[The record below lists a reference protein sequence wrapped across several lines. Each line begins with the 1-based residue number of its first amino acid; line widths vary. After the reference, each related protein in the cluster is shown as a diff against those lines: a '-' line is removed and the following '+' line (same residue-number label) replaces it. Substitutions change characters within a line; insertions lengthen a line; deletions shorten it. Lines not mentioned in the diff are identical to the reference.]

1 METNDAPLSVKKK
14 RPIEIHNY
22 PKESVIQYSDSER
35 SYTYN
40 IIKEGTYPPAAYLKY
55 TKGQKGFRI
64 PDNYEVE
71 TSLRKPKTRQI
82 VKCIIKYVEK
92 KPVYWVYYGDKF
104 QYHVKSEKSSSDVA
118 CLYAKA
124 LNPETKTRYSG
135 PHFFGL
141 HLEILQQTRDIYR
154 RATVLKSFDN
164 LTQTGQ
170 NNRAKKIAKSISAI
184 FDQETTKC
192 CHLDDDSNLKS
203 IEFSIRDNSFHFSFN
218 EDNVEIKHKARAAVQ
233 ACDKVSAEKKDI
245 TYEMNEII
253 PISLINITPSPS
265 DNSVNSEIHINDAE
279 IIDNLQQS
287 IGKGGRRDIVNIL
300 RYLIPGLLERNVLDI
315 TNPTIHLRIS
325 GDGRNVG
332 RKVKQVMV
340 TCSILNDLDN
350 IYRPENYYTIIL
362 YSGIEKYEI
371 LNVVLEP
378 LIMELRKLKEEG
390 FRDNQNREWKVELY
404 FSSDWKFL
412 AICLGLN
419 AANNQIRE
427 NYTFYKGHVR
437 PAIFDMIPL
446 QNWVPDELHIMLR
459 ITDVLWRL
467 VIDELKS
474 RNTWGDRARNVIVEE
489 MKRVDVKFHFWLEV
503 GSTNWQYT
511 SLMGQDK
518 LIVLQHFD
526 LTKLFP
532 NSRATQIR
540 NLWDNFYLLHKAMKD
555 QKTDANQFSDD
566 ARAWLHQFLDSNYFY
581 QAGDITPYMHVLVYH
596 VPEMMRIHQK
606 FGLAAFSCSAV
617 EKKNHQQ
624 VSHFFKKQQKM
635 VVSEKEENL
644 QL

>member
-1 METNDAPLSVKKK
+1 METNDIPL
-14 RPIEIHNY
+14 P
-22 PKESVIQYSDSER
+22 
-35 SYTYN
+35 
-40 IIKEGTYPPAAYLKY
+40 
-55 TKGQKGFRI
+55 
-64 PDNYEVE
+64 
-71 TSLRKPKTRQI
+71 
-82 VKCIIKYVEK
+82 
-92 KPVYWVYYGDKF
+92 
-104 QYHVKSEKSSSDVA
+104 SEKSSSDVA

-141 HLEILQQTRDIYR
+141 HLEILQQTRDTHR

-164 LTQTGQ
+164 LTSTGQ
-170 NNRAKKIAKSISAI
+170 NNQAKKIAKSVSAI
-184 FDQETTKC
+184 FDQEMTKSY
-192 CHLDDDSNLKS
+192 HLDDNPNLKT
-203 IEFSIRDNSFHFSFN
+203 IEFSIKDNFFNFSFN
-218 EDNVEIKHKARAAVQ
+218 EENVEIKHKARAAVQ
-233 ACDKVSAEKKDI
+233 ACDKGQVTREGYQILSS
-245 TYEMNEII
+245 
-253 PISLINITPSPS
+253 ISQDLPQ
-265 DNSVNSEIHINDAE
+265 IHINDSE
-279 IIDNLQQS
+279 IINNLQQS
-287 IGKGGRRDIVNIL
+287 IGKGGQRNIINIL
-300 RYLIPGLLERNVLDI
+300 KYLIPGLLNRNVLDI

-340 TCSILNDLDN
+340 TCSILNDFDN

-362 YSGIEKYEI
+362 YPGVEKYET

-390 FRDNQNREWKVELY
+390 FRDNQNREWKIELY

-412 AICLGLN
+412 AMCLGLN
-419 AANNQIRE
+419 AANSKYFCPWCEVSKEQQGDFSYEWTINKTMDQVRE
-427 NYTFYKGHVR
+427 NYTFYKGHIQ

-446 QNWVPDELHIMLR
+446 QNWIPDELHIMLR

-474 RNTWGDRARNVIVEE
+474 RNTWGDRARNVIIEE
-489 MKRVDVKFHFWLEV
+489 MKRIDVKFHFWLEV
-503 GSTNWQYT
+503 GSTSWQYT

-526 LTKLFP
+526 LTKLF
-532 NSRATQIR
+532 QIHEQ
-540 NLWDNFYLLHKAMKD
+540 LKSKIY
-555 QKTDANQFSDD
+555 
-566 ARAWLHQFLDSNYFY
+566 SNHFY

-596 VPEMMRIHQK
+596 VPEMMRIHHN

-624 VSHFFKKQQKM
+624 VSHFFKKTTKDGGIGKGRKSAI
-635 VVSEKEENL
+635 VNILEYENRVL
-644 QL
+644 YFNNHNEIDLIRLPKCLRSK

>member
-1 METNDAPLSVKKK
+1 MLIRHHYDM
-14 RPIEIHNY
+14 
-22 PKESVIQYSDSER
+22 
-35 SYTYN
+35 
-40 IIKEGTYPPAAYLKY
+40 
-55 TKGQKGFRI
+55 
-64 PDNYEVE
+64 
-71 TSLRKPKTRQI
+71 
-82 VKCIIKYVEK
+82 
-92 KPVYWVYYGDKF
+92 
-104 QYHVKSEKSSSDVA
+104 
-118 CLYAKA
+118 A

-164 LTQTGQ
+164 LTPTGQ

-233 ACDKVSAEKKDI
+233 ACDKGQEGYRTLASISQDLPREWKVSAEKKDI

-253 PISLINITPSPS
+253 PISLINITSPS

-287 IGKGGRRDIVNIL
+287 IGKGRRRDIVNIL

-325 GDGRNVG
+325 GDGRNVE

-340 TCSILNDLDN
+340 TCSILDDFDN

-362 YSGIEKYEI
+362 YPGIEKYEI

-378 LIMELRKLKEEG
+378 LIIELRKLKEEG

-540 NLWDNFYLLHKAMKD
+540 NLWDNFYLLH
-555 QKTDANQFSDD
+555 
-566 ARAWLHQFLDSNYFY
+566 
-581 QAGDITPYMHVLVYH
+581 
-596 VPEMMRIHQK
+596 
-606 FGLAAFSCSAV
+606 
-617 EKKNHQQ
+617 
-624 VSHFFKKQQKM
+624 
-635 VVSEKEENL
+635 
-644 QL
+644 

>member
-233 ACDKVSAEKKDI
+233 ACDKGQVTREGYRTLASISQDLPCEWKVSAEKKDI
-245 TYEMNEII
+245 TYEMNKII

-362 YSGIEKYEI
+362 YPGIEKYEI

-419 AANNQIRE
+419 AANSKYFCPWCEVSKEKQGDFSYEWIINKTIDQIRE

-518 LIVLQHFD
+518 LI
-526 LTKLFP
+526 
-532 NSRATQIR
+532 
-540 NLWDNFYLLHKAMKD
+540 
-555 QKTDANQFSDD
+555 
-566 ARAWLHQFLDSNYFY
+566 
-581 QAGDITPYMHVLVYH
+581 
-596 VPEMMRIHQK
+596 
-606 FGLAAFSCSAV
+606 
-617 EKKNHQQ
+617 
-624 VSHFFKKQQKM
+624 
-635 VVSEKEENL
+635 
-644 QL
+644 